1 MVLLTGGLIGG
12 TLWGMLTWNVAFGWD
27 IMIGL
32 TGLIVSTLVNL
43 GLYWFLWPRSP
54 ILLED
59 ETAVGDEEAQKSHY
73 DKSQWPKSKV
83 TT

>member
-1 MVLLTGGLIGG
+1 MKILTSLLMVLLTGGLIGG
-12 TLWGMLTWNVAFGWD
+12 TLWGILTWNVAFGWD

-54 ILLED
+54 MLLED
-59 ETAVGDEEAQKSHY
+59 ETAVSDEEAQK
-73 DKSQWPKSKV
+73 KPLR
-83 TT
+83 

>member
-1 MVLLTGGLIGG
+1 MKILTSLLMVLLTGGLIGG

-43 GLYWFLWPRSP
+43 GLYWFLWTRSP
-54 ILLED
+54 MLLED
-59 ETAVGDEEAQKSHY
+59 ETVVGDEEEAQK
-73 DKSQWPKSKV
+73 KPLR
-83 TT
+83 

>member
-1 MVLLTGGLIGG
+1 MKILTSLLMVLLTGGLIGG

-54 ILLED
+54 MLLED
-59 ETAVGDEEAQKSHY
+59 ETTVSDEEAQK
-73 DKSQWPKSKV
+73 KPLR
-83 TT
+83 

>member
-1 MVLLTGGLIGG
+1 MKILTSLLVVLLTGGLIGG

-54 ILLED
+54 MLLED
-59 ETAVGDEEAQKSHY
+59 ETAVSDEEAQK
-73 DKSQWPKSKV
+73 KPLR
-83 TT
+83 

>member
-1 MVLLTGGLIGG
+1 MVLLTGGLSGG

-54 ILLED
+54 MLLED
-59 ETAVGDEEAQKSHY
+59 ETAVSDEEAQK
-73 DKSQWPKSKV
+73 KPLR
-83 TT
+83 

>member
-1 MVLLTGGLIGG
+1 VKILTSLLMVLLTGGLIGG

-54 ILLED
+54 MLLED
-59 ETAVGDEEAQKSHY
+59 ETAVSDEEAQK
-73 DKSQWPKSKV
+73 KPLR
-83 TT
+83 

>member
-1 MVLLTGGLIGG
+1 MKILTSLLMVLLTGGLIGG

-54 ILLED
+54 MLLED
-59 ETAVGDEEAQKSHY
+59 ETAVSNEEAQK
-73 DKSQWPKSKV
+73 KPLR
-83 TT
+83 

>member
-1 MVLLTGGLIGG
+1 MKILTSLLMVLLTGGLIGG

-54 ILLED
+54 MLLEE
-59 ETAVGDEEAQKSHY
+59 ETVVGDEEEAQK
-73 DKSQWPKSKV
+73 KPLR
-83 TT
+83 

>member
-1 MVLLTGGLIGG
+1 MKILTSLLMVLLTGGLIGG

-54 ILLED
+54 MLLED
-59 ETAVGDEEAQKSHY
+59 ETAVSDEEAQK
-73 DKSQWPKSKV
+73 KPLR
-83 TT
+83 

>member
-1 MVLLTGGLIGG
+1 MKILTLLLMVLLTGGLIGG

-59 ETAVGDEEAQKSHY
+59 ETAVGDEEAQK
-73 DKSQWPKSKV
+73 KPLR
-83 TT
+83 

>member
-1 MVLLTGGLIGG
+1 MKILTSLLMVLLTGGLIGG

-32 TGLIVSTLVNL
+32 TGLIVSTLFNL

-54 ILLED
+54 MLLED
-59 ETAVGDEEAQKSHY
+59 ETAVSDEEAQK
-73 DKSQWPKSKV
+73 KPLR
-83 TT
+83 